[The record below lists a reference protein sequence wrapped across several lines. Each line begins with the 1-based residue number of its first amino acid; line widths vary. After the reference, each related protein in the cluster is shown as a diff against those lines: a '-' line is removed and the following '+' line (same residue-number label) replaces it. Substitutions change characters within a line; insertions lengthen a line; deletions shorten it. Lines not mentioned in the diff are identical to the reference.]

1 MLYNHIGKHTIKSVK
16 DSGKI
21 IVMEDNSKWE
31 VYSLDK
37 FTSKIWGFADRVTI
51 KPDIGSKFRI
61 ERKTRSGKVERIRA
75 TFLN

>member
-1 MLYNHIGKHTIKSVK
+1 MLYNNFGKHTIKSVK

-51 KPDIGSKFRI
+51 KPSIGSKFRI
-61 ERKTRSGKVERIRA
+61 ERETKSGKVEKVRA